1 MGEGGCKGQNAL
13 CLSAHRRGETVSS
26 ETLSLVFRSLIRIFN
41 QLLLLEDTLA
51 FC

>member
-1 MGEGGCKGQNAL
+1 MGARAKMLSALAPIGEGDCFL
-13 CLSAHRRGETVSS
+13 S

-51 FC
+51 LC